1 MFKNL
6 EILEILTRNNRDV
19 RGIVMDG
26 IELMSKRSQFA
37 DNESLKYFR

>member
-26 IELMSKRSQFA
+26 IELMCKRSQFA
-37 DNESLKYFR
+37 DDESLKYFQ